1 MVKNLSFKQ
10 RLKQIGLSDNE
21 ATVYLAVLEKGRIT
35 PTEVATETSLNH
47 VTSYRV
53 LKYLVEKGL
62 ISENREGKKKLYFS
76 VEDPDRIQKYL
87 RTKKQEIDEQEKYLE
102 DLMPNLKTIFQGH
115 KRSKI
120 DFFEGKE
127 GVVWSQKELACHE
140 DSENVIYEIVP
151 IDYALKN
158 FPKAKNDPRD
168 KFKKFTSIT
177 IYTSENGDFFRV
189 LGSKTK
195 YVPPADLN
203 ILTELVVL
211 GNLTVINTLEGKYGG
226 IMIRDKNVAQLFKAV
241 IRLLYKTLPNRLDNA
256 K

>member
-35 PTEVATETSLNH
+35 PTEVAKETDLNH

-87 RTKKQEIDEQEKYLE
+87 RSKKNEIDEQEKYLE
-102 DLMPNLKTIFQGH
+102 DLMPNLKTLFQSH
-115 KRSKI
+115 KKLKI

-127 GVVWSQKELACHE
+127 GVYWLQEEMAKIASFVDMTH
-140 DSENVIYEIVP
+140 EIVP
-151 IDYALKN
+151 IDQASKN
-158 FPKAKNDPRD
+158 FPRRKNDPRD
-168 KFKKFTSIT
+168 KFKGKGVVGL
-177 IYTSENGDFFRV
+177 YTSNKDEGILRND
-189 LGSKTK
+189 SKTK
-195 YVPPADLN
+195 MKFIKGFTFNKNVELLVADN
-203 ILTELVVL
+203 YTYFIIHVGE
-211 GNLTVINTLEGKYGG
+211 IGG
-226 IMIRDKNVAQLFKAV
+226 ILIRDKEVADFFKK
-241 IRLLYKTLPNRLDNA
+241 IILLLYRILP
-256 K
+256 